1 MTHLIVA
8 GTDTGIGK
16 TVFSAGLVGAL
27 NGTYWKPV
35 QSGIEGETDSQIV
48 QRLSGRPALPEGYIF
63 DLPASPHLSAEAEG
77 ATIDPSTL
85 TLPDC
90 DGPVVIEGAG
100 GLMVPL
106 NRESLYLDLFA
117 RWQVPVVLCARTQ
130 LGTINHTLMS
140 LQALRQAGCQPVG
153 VAFIGEAEPDV
164 EQTIV
169 DFGQVTRLGRLPA
182 LPSLTPDTLRQAF
195 KDTIDMHPIH
205 EALAR

>member
-27 NGTYWKPV
+27 NGIYWKPV

-48 QRLSGRPALPEGYIF
+48 QRLSRRPALPEGYVF

-77 ATIDPSTL
+77 ATIDPAAL
-85 TLPDC
+85 TLPDS

-117 RWQVPVVLCARTQ
+117 RWQAPVILCARTQ

-140 LQALRQAGCQPVG
+140 LQALRHAGCQTLG
-153 VAFIGEAEPDV
+153 VAFIGQAEPEV

-169 DFGQVTRLGRLPA
+169 DFGQVTRLGRLPP
-182 LPSLTPDTLRQAF
+182 LPSLTPETLRQAF
-195 KDTIDMHPIH
+195 DNSIDMHPIH
-205 EALAR
+205 EVLAR